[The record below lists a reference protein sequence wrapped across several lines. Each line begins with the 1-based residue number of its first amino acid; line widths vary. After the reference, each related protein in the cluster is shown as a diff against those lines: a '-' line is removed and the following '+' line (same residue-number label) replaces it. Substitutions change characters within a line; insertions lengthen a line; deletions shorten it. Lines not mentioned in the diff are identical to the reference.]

1 MRLTFVSVSGFRG
14 YREPARLDFAPGFN
28 IIDGR
33 NGVGKST
40 IFDAVEYALTGD
52 LSKYS
57 GATASGQSVADYI
70 WWIGEDDPP
79 ADRFVEVGFSGEQGD
94 WVVRRTP
101 LDSKTFSIPPGLTA
115 ALAHPD
121 LAPDAPLKQLCA
133 TTIIR
138 DEHIAGLSL
147 DLKETERY
155 ALLRQAIGA
164 SDAETWIVRAQAINS
179 QARRRREAAQ
189 TEVTTLTNEV
199 SSSGRRIDELRHSL
213 ATSQAIAEA
222 TDRLRAFVDAPAA
235 SADALVSVARRRIAA
250 VEIELQSLATL
261 RDSLPKYQAAR
272 TAIPDLQRQREAA
285 VVSVSEA
292 HERLAG
298 LGSLETS
305 GRSSE
310 LALQARALV
319 ALIRE
324 GRKLWLI
331 EHHCPLCATA
341 HSDESF
347 AAGTAEAEAVASRI
361 DEIAADLA
369 VREGEI
375 ATAQTEL
382 ADRQA
387 HERELGQVL
396 TDSAA
401 FVAQFQAQ
409 ASSLSLS
416 PSVTYEDIQRRTAEL
431 RGQLEIAQRDL
442 RVLDTLRLND
452 ELSRATQ
459 AEAAAKER
467 LQRGQERFGRA
478 RKAEGVATA
487 VYDAAR
493 RAAAET
499 LDLRIDRVLPLMAE
513 LYSRLKPH
521 PVWQDIDYSIR
532 GDVRRFLSLKVG
544 DGLNPQFLF
553 SSGQRRATG
562 LAFLLSINLS
572 LAWSRWQSVLL
583 DDPVQHVDDFRAVHL
598 AEVLAQLVA
607 GGKQIICAVE
617 DPALA
622 EMMCRRLPIEQ
633 MEAAKRITLG
643 PSANG
648 SLQVQAVETLKP
660 LPWRALGEAPQSLA
674 G

>member
-1 MRLTFVSVSGFRG
+1 MKLTYVSVCGFRG
-14 YREPARLDFAPGFN
+14 YREVVRLDFAPGFN
-28 IIDGR
+28 VIDGR

-40 IFDAVEYALTGD
+40 IFDAVEFALTGE
-52 LSKYS
+52 LSKYA

-70 WWIGEDDPP
+70 WWIGDGDAPV
-79 ADRFVEVGFSGEQGD
+79 DRFVEVGFSGDQRD
-94 WVVRRTP
+94 WVIRRTR
-101 LDSKTFSIPPGLTA
+101 LDPKTFVIAADLTA

-121 LAPDAPLKQLCA
+121 LAPEAPLKQLCA
-133 TTIIR
+133 TMIIR

-164 SDAETWIVRAQAINS
+164 TDAETWINRAHAIVGH
-179 QARRRREAAQ
+179 AKRRREAAQ
-189 TEVTTLTNEV
+189 AEVTNLTNDV
-199 SSSGRRIDELRHSL
+199 SSAARRIDELRLSL
-213 ATSQAIAEA
+213 ASSQAIGEA

-235 SADALVSVARRRIAA
+235 SADTLVDTARRRIAA
-250 VEIELQSLATL
+250 VEFELQNLATL
-261 RDSLPKYQAAR
+261 RDLLPQYEMAR
-272 TAIPDLQRQREAA
+272 ANLPDLGRQLALAATAQREAQ
-285 VVSVSEA
+285 
-292 HERLAG
+292 ERLNSFGTVEQAD
-298 LGSLETS
+298 
-305 GRSSE
+305 RSSE
-310 LALQARALV
+310 LATQARSLI

-324 GRKLWLI
+324 GRKIGLI
-331 EHHCPLCATA
+331 EHHCPLCATG
-341 HSDESF
+341 HSDASF
-347 AAGTAEAEAVASRI
+347 AAGTLEAEAVASRI
-361 DEIAADLA
+361 DEIAAELA

-375 ATAQTEL
+375 ATAQAEQTECQQREQALTVRLNGLQATIARFEQQAAGL
-382 ADRQA
+382 ALAVDIN
-387 HERELGQVL
+387 RETLVQ
-396 TDSAA
+396 
-401 FVAQFQAQ
+401 
-409 ASSLSLS
+409 
-416 PSVTYEDIQRRTAEL
+416 RTAEL
-431 RGQLEIAQRDL
+431 RTIRETAQRDL

-452 ELSRATQ
+452 ELSRATE
-459 AEAAAKER
+459 AETVSRER
-467 LQRGQERFGRA
+467 LQKGQERFGRA
-478 RKAEGVATA
+478 RKAEAVATA
-487 VYDAAR
+487 IYDAAR

-499 LDLRIDRVLPLMAE
+499 LDLRIDRVLPLMVE

-607 GGKQIICAVE
+607 GGKQIVCAVE

-622 EMMCRRLPIEQ
+622 DMMCRRLPIENLG
-633 MEAAKRITLG
+633 AAKRITLG
-643 PSANG
+643 PRANG
-648 SLQVQAVETLKP
+648 SLQVQVAEMLKP
-660 LPWRALGEAPQSLA
+660 LPRRALNESPQALA